1 MVFDIDMRACAKL
14 KFLRRQWIW
23 ITLLIL
29 EVIIILVVRLTVL
42 SKYEAPPGSDYG
54 NHLSILNAIHGDD
67 VTGLGLQFRYP
78 PLYFLLVL
86 DPLTRLLPIF
96 VALEFSAALISS
108 IIAIPFF
115 FIIKK
120 ITKNNIIALFVA
132 GLFAFVEGYSEMT
145 CWGGIPNLLGI
156 FFMLWSMY
164 YVIDIEKISK
174 RNAMLGGFFLSL
186 IAGTHHLTF
195 FYYIITLTLFILL
208 FLVTKRSLAKG
219 VIKGL
224 SIIGIT
230 GALLSLP
237 YLPFYV
243 SLVGKSSILANYGAF
258 ATFQAIDIN
267 VLAFNLWY
275 VFRYSSIFVWMAVSI
290 TGFLGVWKYHNGKF
304 LAIFLSSFWLT
315 SLPLSLFI
323 SDGRPIYF
331 LYIPI
336 FLGFSVFI
344 HYLFKKRITRHLIKK
359 KLLHTFCLIAFLTIL
374 TSSLVGGSY
383 TRLVLLRDYY
393 HVLTSDAVEALDW
406 VKDNTKPG
414 SFAITNDMRFA
425 WWIEGY
431 ALRRCYMPAAREAFI
446 YADQWP
452 RAEIAN
458 TIVTGNHIID
468 NDRLKVADSF
478 PAGDYNPR
486 ISVNYGNRY
495 QDLLY
500 LNDTYTSLM
509 FSPDYNSS
517 ETVVAG
523 LHSKAKD
530 MQLNISSEAVVIE
543 YIYALDYAM
552 VTRTVMIT
560 HASLVIIT
568 YNVTTIGAL
577 MKGFEVPIAVS
588 SDIYVKSYDTTGGN
602 TIRLALMDIYNRGT
616 YVNITVLE
624 TNGEII
630 NVNFTPKDT
639 HCLAP
644 AFFFTFNK
652 TFGSNFFVK
661 FLVSVESKVYL
672 EHSTIRYFDAYEL
685 IKAHN
690 ISYIFLNKELDVSQ
704 AYQLHRPG
712 PEDVRRFASDPEHFG
727 VVFQNDEVIIFKVLE
742 T

>member
-1 MVFDIDMRACAKL
+1 MVPGINMRACAKL
-14 KFLRRQWIW
+14 KVLRRQWIW
-23 ITLLIL
+23 IALLTL
-29 EVIIILVVRLTVL
+29 EVIVILVVRLTVL

-54 NHLSILNAIHGDD
+54 NHLSILNAIRGED
-67 VTGLGLQFRYP
+67 VTGLTLQFRYP

-86 DPLTRLLPIF
+86 GPLTRLLPIF
-96 VALEFSAALISS
+96 VATELSATLISS

-120 ITKNNIIALFVA
+120 ITENNIIALFAA
-132 GLFAFVEGYSEMT
+132 GLFAFAEGYSEMI

-174 RNAMLGGFFLSL
+174 KNAMLGGLFLSL

-195 FYYIITLTLFILL
+195 LYYTITLVLFTFL
-208 FLVTKRSLAKG
+208 FLVAKRSLAKR

-243 SLVGKSSILANYGAF
+243 SLVGKSSIVANNGAF
-258 ATFQAIDIN
+258 GAFQAIDIN

-275 VFRYSSIFVWMAVSI
+275 VFRYSSIFVWMAVTI
-290 TGFLGVWKYHNGKF
+290 TGLLGVWKYHNSKF

-315 SLPLSLFI
+315 SVPLSLLI
-323 SDGRPIYF
+323 SDTRPVYF
-331 LYIPI
+331 LYIPV

-344 HYLFKKRITRHLIKK
+344 HYFFEKRIARHLIRKK
-359 KLLHTFCLIAFLTIL
+359 PLQTFCLIAFLTIL

-383 TRLVLLRDYY
+383 IRLVLLRDYY
-393 HVLTSDAVEALDW
+393 QVLTSDVVEALNW
-406 VKDNTKPG
+406 VEDNTESG

-431 ALRRCYMPAAREAFI
+431 ALRRCYMPASREAFI

-458 TIVTGNHIID
+458 TIVTGNHVID
-468 NDRLKVADSF
+468 NNHLKVADFF

-486 ISVNYGNRY
+486 ISVNYGNTY
-495 QDLLY
+495 KDLLY

-509 FSPDYNSS
+509 FSPDYNLS
-517 ETVVAG
+517 ETVVAE

-530 MQLNISSEAVVIE
+530 MQLNISSEAVVVE
-543 YIYALDYAM
+543 YMYALDYAM

-568 YNVTTIGAL
+568 YNVTTVGAL

-588 SDIYVKSYDTTGGN
+588 SDINVKSYDTTDGN
-602 TIRLALMDIYNRGT
+602 TTRLALMDIYNRET
-616 YVNITVLE
+616 YANITVLE
-624 TNGEII
+624 TNCEII
-630 NVNFTPKDT
+630 NVDFTPKDP

-644 AFFFTFNK
+644 AFFFTLNK
-652 TFGSNFFVK
+652 TSGSNFFVK
-661 FLVSVESKVYL
+661 FLVSVESRVYR
-672 EHSTIRYFDAYEL
+672 EHNTIQYFDAYEL

-704 AYQLHRPG
+704 AYQLHRPEQ
-712 PEDVRRFASDPEHFG
+712 EDVRRFASDPEHFG
-727 VVFQNDEVIIFKVLE
+727 AVFQNDEVIIFKVLE